1 MSDQEVLNNDNQ
13 LIGRVMIHNV
23 GDGVQVLL
31 VYTGGAVSNLAFVT
45 GANVNKTITVGLKR
59 RPGGRVAEVKRQ

>member
-23 GDGVQVLL
+23 GDGVHVQLIYV
-31 VYTGGAVSNLAFVT
+31 GGAVSES
-45 GANVNKTITVGLKR
+45 GIYHR
-59 RPGGRVAEVKRQ
+59 RQRQ